1 MNIIVTKHFT
11 KDVDKELNKQQ
22 KLQLAQIL
30 ISITQSKTLS
40 EIQDCKKLKGFKNAY
55 RIRMGNYR
63 IGFLFE
69 DETVR
74 LSRVLN
80 RKDVYKYFP

>member
-1 MNIIVTKHFT
+1 MNIIVTSKFA
-11 KDVDKELNKQQ
+11 KDVVKELSQQQ
-22 KLQLAQIL
+22 KQELAKIL
-30 ISITQSKTLS
+30 IRIS
-40 EIQDCKKLKGFKNAY
+40 ELKMLTELPDCKKLKGFKNAY

-63 IGFLFE
+63 IGFLWE
-69 DETVR
+69 DETVK

>member
-1 MNIIVTKHFT
+1 MNIIVTSKFA
-11 KDVDKELNKQQ
+11 KDVVKELSQQQ
-22 KLQLAQIL
+22 KQELANIL
-30 ISITQSKTLS
+30 IRIS
-40 EIQDCKKLKGFKNAY
+40 ELKMLTELPDCKKLKGFKNAY

-63 IGFLFE
+63 IGFLWE
-69 DETVR
+69 DETVK